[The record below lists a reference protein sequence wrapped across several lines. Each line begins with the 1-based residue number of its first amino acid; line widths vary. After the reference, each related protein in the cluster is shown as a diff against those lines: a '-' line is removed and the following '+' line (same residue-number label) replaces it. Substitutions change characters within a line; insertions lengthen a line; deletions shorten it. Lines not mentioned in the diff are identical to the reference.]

1 MKMIKNIISM
11 FTIPISSRIG
21 YMKLKK
27 QSLKTDLTQWH
38 QSFHNKNILI
48 VGSGPSLDKVDQE
61 YYSRFDVVL
70 YINHAIKLANKAQE
84 NYFFTTDI
92 GVALNIYR
100 KPYFSIIKEL
110 KKDRSI
116 VAPGNFNQSL
126 FLSKK
131 FEQYFSWI
139 CAGDAE
145 YKKFQ
150 SRRKVVGIR
159 PTIFYYRP
167 INVDNKVLDKWY
179 SEPNQLKYF
188 PVFEITSA
196 LTAINFV
203 AKYLPKSIT
212 LIGCDFSSGRAKK
225 IIKDNNA
232 YNQSPFNNADK
243 LFYSLKEYLQNKG
256 VVLENDSWKL

>member
-1 MKMIKNIISM
+1 M

-21 YMKLKK
+21 YIKLKK

-70 YINHAIKLANKAQE
+70 YINHAIKLANMAQE

-92 GVALNIYR
+92 KVALNIYR

-110 KKDRSI
+110 KKDSSI

-126 FLSKK
+126 FLSKE
-131 FEQYFSWI
+131 FEKNFSWI
-139 CAGDAE
+139 CTGDAE
-145 YKKFQ
+145 YKKYQ
-150 SRRKVVGIR
+150 SKRSILGVR
-159 PTIFYYRP
+159 PAVYYYRP
-167 INVDNKVLDKWY
+167 LNIDTNFLDIWF
-179 SEPNQLKYF
+179 SELNQVKYF

-196 LTAINFV
+196 LTAIAFV

-212 LIGCDFSSGRAKK
+212 LIGCDFSAGRSKE
-225 IIKDNNA
+225 ISDDNNG
-232 YNQSPFNNADK
+232 YSESPFGEAPK
-243 LFYSLKEYLQNKG
+243 AFQFLKNYLEDKG
-256 VVLENDSWKL
+256 VSITNDSWTV